1 MPTPFHSVAFRTSVS
16 RLETKMVPFDDVVR
30 CVMSAWQDYND
41 VRMVQDAVA
50 LEVVFNEADANG
62 NSSLDFHEFKALITR
77 RDPSVEVET
86 IMGMFDHGLQLTSE
100 QKGEE
105 SDSIS
110 FDSFMVVAVEHNL
123 ISLAKS
129 AYASP
134 VELARRGGRLAESL
148 SALVIPKGV
157 GVECEDE
164 DEVVKRAPDQVR
176 TSGSSISSFTCMV
189 LLHTNPTEDMQ
200 ASSSPHVSH
209 PPLPSPLV
217 ELIEYDALSPSSL
230 QELTK
235 LFHRSLCPSTF
246 LCTTADHTFASR
258 HLST

>member
-1 MPTPFHSVAFRTSVS
+1 MS